1 MWRPTACRNIESERG
16 AADTIDEIDTV
27 GTSMGTQEEAVRTDA
42 RKSWMQTYL
51 SETHGPRMK
60 LLEAERDLDRE
71 HPPPYMTDEEEE
83 ALDVHKKAREYI
95 DGYYGKVRKGVKR
108 KAVPLEPAEK
118 KVDGWVDGEDN
129 EPGFLKVVGLPKE
142 PDSAD
147 SRVVRAVLKGM
158 GKGWNKIAFIEK
170 IIKDGMPIEWDPEKE
185 VEAAHVPTKEVER
198 IVLAAAG
205 WTREHGRGRMLIH
218 YSDGA
223 SVETSFYKN
232 MKDNPFVMK
241 EEDSQ
246 RKVMEKRAE
255 ETFLYKNMKDNPFVM
270 KEEASERK
278 VMKEEDALDR
288 DEVMNEEV
296 EASQA
301 I

>member
-1 MWRPTACRNIESERG
+1 
-16 AADTIDEIDTV
+16 
-27 GTSMGTQEEAVRTDA
+27 
-42 RKSWMQTYL
+42 
-51 SETHGPRMK
+51 MK
-60 LLEAERDLDRE
+60 LLEAEMAPNRE
-71 HPPPYMTDEEEE
+71 AGSAFHEEE
-83 ALDVHKKAREYI
+83 ALFTKQVAREYI
-95 DGYYGKVRKGVKR
+95 DGYYGNVRKGVKR
-108 KAVPLEPAEK
+108 NSWEMKAEK
-118 KVDGWVDGEDN
+118 KADGWVDGEDN

-170 IIKDGMPIEWDPEKE
+170 IIKDGMPIEWDPENE

-205 WTREHGRGRMLIH
+205 WTREHGCGRMLIH

-223 SVETSFYKN
+223 SVETSLYKN
-232 MKDNPFVMK
+232 LKDNPFVMK

-246 RKVMEKRAE
+246 RKVMEKRAA
-255 ETFLYKNMKDNPFVM
+255 ETFLYKNMKDNPSVM
-270 KEEASERK
+270 KEEASEQK
-278 VMKEEDALDR
+278 VMQEEDALDR
-288 DEVMNEEV
+288 DEVMNEVEV